1 MNIILRIIIR
11 IITALIKIKV
21 IINTTIIEIMT
32 NYKKQKIKVV
42 WKDGT
47 EVRFE

>member
-1 MNIILRIIIR
+1 MNIILRITIR
-11 IITALIKIKV
+11 IITALIKIKE

-42 WKDGT
+42 
-47 EVRFE
+47 